1 MTRFRAGAVMGLAF
15 LAALP
20 TGTAEADSAQA
31 TAFVEEVGQ
40 EFFTFAKTAPEDID
54 ARTDLL
60 VSFLERRAAL
70 PLIARFTAG
79 QNWRRMSDAQKTA
92 YQIALRNLA
101 ARFFAARLAEIEGG
115 SFETIRTNEIPDR
128 KGRPERTQYLVT
140 TKVTLA
146 ELDPVMI
153 EWRVGHYRDELRI
166 VDFTAEGVSLLVS
179 YRGEMAA
186 LFEAASGDANAVIE
200 TLTTRAGN

>member
-20 TGTAEADSAQA
+20 AGTAEADSAQA
-31 TAFVEEVGQ
+31 TAFVEAVGQ
-40 EFFTFAKTAPEDID
+40 EFFTFAETASEDID
-54 ARTDLL
+54 ARTEML

-92 YQIALRNLA
+92 YQTALRNLA
-101 ARFFAARLAEIEGG
+101 ARFFATRLAEIEGG

-146 ELDPVMI
+146 ELAPVTI
-153 EWRVGHYRDELRI
+153 EWRIGHYRDELRI

-186 LFEAASGDANAVIE
+186 LFEAAGGDANAVIE

>member
-1 MTRFRAGAVMGLAF
+1 MIRFRAGAVMGLAF

-20 TGTAEADSAQA
+20 AGTVEADSAQA
-31 TAFVEEVGQ
+31 TAFVEEVGL
-40 EFFTFAKTAPEDID
+40 EFFTFAETAPEDID
-54 ARTDLL
+54 TRTEML

-115 SFETIRTNEIPDR
+115 SFKIIRTIEIPDR
-128 KGRPERTQYLVT
+128 KGRPERIQYLVT
-140 TKVTLA
+140 TKVTLV
-146 ELDPVMI
+146 EQDPITI
-153 EWRVGHYRDELRI
+153 EWRVGLHENKIRI

-179 YRGEMAA
+179 YRGEMAT
-186 LFEAASGDANAVIE
+186 LFEAAGGDANAVIE
-200 TLTTRAGN
+200 TLTARAGK